1 MPISALSLPPPFF
14 GQTPLIRQPNSSSVP
29 TTELLLA
36 QPYGIFQNLQQ
47 KFDKLGNRPE
57 NTTSMLGPALN
68 IVVLALTIA
77 ASMLFMAALN
87 RVWPREKRQAHNDL
101 IGWQLN
107 IIGTTY
113 AVILGFMLYTVWT
126 DFGAANLNVDLEAS
140 ALRNVYRLAEGLP
153 EPQRVKL
160 QLQAHAYAYAVIN
173 QDWPEMARG
182 QTPEES
188 HEINQAMWKTLMSVK
203 LATPSEIVAE
213 DHALSELS
221 SLTEHRRTR
230 LLQSRYQLPAIFWAV
245 LLIGAFLTITSA
257 SMFGSA
263 NPRLHALQVFSFT
276 LLITL
281 VLLAIADV
289 NLPFRGWVHV
299 DNYAFIRAQE
309 NMKD

>member
-1 MPISALSLPPPFF
+1 MLNFPQNI
-14 GQTPLIRQPNSSSVP
+14 LILV
-29 TTELLLA
+29 
-36 QPYGIFQNLQQ
+36 F
-47 KFDKLGNRPE
+47 
-57 NTTSMLGPALN
+57 SMTG
-68 IVVLALTIA
+68 
-77 ASMLFMAALN
+77 SMAFMAALN
-87 RVWPREKRQAHNDL
+87 RIWPREKRQVHNDL

-153 EPQRVKL
+153 EQQRVEL
-160 QLQAHAYAYAVIN
+160 QLQSRAYAQAVIDH
-173 QDWPEMARG
+173 DWPKMASG

-188 HEINQAMWKTLMSVK
+188 HNINQSMWKTLMSVK
-203 LATPSEIVAE
+203 AASPAEIVAE
-213 DHALSELS
+213 DHAISELS

-230 LLQSRYQLPAIFWAV
+230 LIQSRYRLPTIFWGV
-245 LLIGAFLTITSA
+245 LLIGGWVTITSA
-257 SMFGSA
+257 SLFGSGNA
-263 NPRLHALQVFSFT
+263 RLHAIQVFAFT

-299 DNYAFIRAQE
+299 DNYAFVRAQE
-309 NMKD
+309 NMQN

>member
-1 MPISALSLPPPFF
+1 MLTLT
-14 GQTPLIRQPNSSSVP
+14 QNVLI
-29 TTELLLA
+29 L
-36 QPYGIFQNLQQ
+36 IFTMA
-47 KFDKLGNRPE
+47 G
-57 NTTSMLGPALN
+57 
-68 IVVLALTIA
+68 
-77 ASMLFMAALN
+77 SMLFMAALN
-87 RVWPREKRQAHNDL
+87 RIWPREKRQVHNDL

-126 DFGAANLNVDLEAS
+126 DFVAANLNVDLEAS

-153 EPQRVKL
+153 EQQRV
-160 QLQAHAYAYAVIN
+160 QLQSQARSYANAVIN
-173 QDWPEMARG
+173 RDWPEMARD

-188 HEINQAMWKTLMSVK
+188 HDINQAMWKTLMSVK
-203 LATPSEIVAE
+203 VATPSEITAE
-213 DHALSELS
+213 DHAISELS

-230 LLQSRYQLPAIFWAV
+230 LLQSAFRLPAIFWGV
-245 LLIGAFLTITSA
+245 LLVGGLLTIVLA

>member
-1 MPISALSLPPPFF
+1 MLTLTQNVVI
-14 GQTPLIRQPNSSSVP
+14 LIA
-29 TTELLLA
+29 TMA
-36 QPYGIFQNLQQ
+36 G
-47 KFDKLGNRPE
+47 
-57 NTTSMLGPALN
+57 
-68 IVVLALTIA
+68 
-77 ASMLFMAALN
+77 SMLFMAALN
-87 RVWPREKRQAHNDL
+87 RVWPREIRQAHNDL

-126 DFGAANLNVDLEAS
+126 DFVAAKLNVDLEAS
-140 ALRNVYRLAEGLP
+140 ALRDVYRLAEGLP
-153 EPQRVKL
+153 EPQRV
-160 QLQAHAYAYAVIN
+160 QLKSQSHAYAEAVIK

-182 QTPEES
+182 RTPEES
-188 HEINQAMWKTLMSVK
+188 HNINQDMWKTLMSVTAASPTQ
-203 LATPSEIVAE
+203 LVAE

-230 LLQSRYQLPAIFWAV
+230 LIQSSYRLPTIFWGV
-245 LLIGAFLTITSA
+245 LLIGGFLTIASA
-257 SMFGSA
+257 SMFGWVNA
-263 NPRLHALQVFSFT
+263 QLHALQVFAFT

-281 VLLAIADV
+281 VLLSIADV